1 MKKNKCI
8 IHIGAHKT
16 GTTFLQ
22 RNLFLNKSIIQ
33 NNSNFVIIKPAEEI
47 SYLEAR
53 KFFQN
58 EIFNPVPN
66 YEPYIENYN
75 KLFSKYENKDL
86 IISDESFLAHSALHL
101 FKSLYPQFN
110 DVINSIK
117 NIFKN
122 YEIKI
127 ILTTRKIPSFIIS
140 CYYQSIK
147 EGYGIEFNDFF
158 QSLDLYHFSWKKI
171 LEKSSLKINI
181 LPYEIILKDKKKFF
195 SEFAKLLELDSNTI
209 SKFNI
214 DEKFANRSMSY
225 YDAIFLIKSK
235 KFFEESLGSKE
246 TYNLFCRFIHPT
258 NQNNK
263 KEEKI
268 SLIDSS
274 SLTILDSLYSDE
286 YAEILK
292 PFNEFIQ

>member
-22 RNLFLNKSIIQ
+22 RNLYLNRSIIK
-33 NNSNFVIIKPAEEI
+33 NNSNFVIIKPSEEP
-47 SYLEAR
+47 SYLKAR
-53 KFFQN
+53 KFFRK
-58 EIFNPVPN
+58 EIFNPSPN
-66 YEPYIENYN
+66 YELYIESFN

-86 IISDESFLAHSALHL
+86 IISDEAFLGHSALHRS
-101 FKSLYPQFN
+101 KSLYPQFN

-127 ILTTRKIPSFIIS
+127 ILTTRKIPSFIVS

-181 LPYEIILKDKKKFF
+181 LPYEIILKDQKNFF
-195 SEFAKLLELDSNTI
+195 FEFAKLLELDSNTI
-209 SKFNI
+209 SKINI
-214 DEKFANRSMSY
+214 NEKPTNRSMSY
-225 YDAIFLIKSK
+225 YDALFLIKSK
-235 KFFEESLGSKE
+235 KFFEESLGSKK
-246 TYNLFCRFIHPT
+246 TYNLFCKFIHQT

-268 SLIDSS
+268 SLINSS
-274 SLTILDSLYSDE
+274 SLTILDNLYSDE